1 MKDPEG
7 KSRGFGF
14 VNFGDHDEATK
25 AIEELNGKE
34 IGGKAIYVGRAQKK
48 RDRER
53 ELRDKFEQLKL
64 ERASKFTGVNLYI
77 KNLDDAIN
85 DDKLRE
91 AFEPFG
97 NISSAK
103 VMSDDK
109 GNSKGFGF
117 VCFASTEEAT
127 KAVSEMNGHL
137 LGNKPL
143 YVALAQRKDERKNIL
158 EQQHVQR
165 SSGMRMQ
172 RGPEPQA
179 PVYPGQPF
187 FYGQPQMPPRPGGPQ
202 QYMYP
207 QQMMMRPGPG
217 AYQPMMGGQ

>member
-1 MKDPEG
+1 MKDPED

-25 AIEELNGKE
+25 AVEELNGKE
-34 IGGKAIYVGRAQKK
+34 INGKAVYVGRAQKK

-53 ELRDKFEQLKL
+53 ELREKFEALKL

-77 KNLDDAIN
+77 KNLDDAI
-85 DDKLRE
+85 DDEKLRE
-91 AFEPFG
+91 AFTPFG

-172 RGPEPQA
+172 RGPEPQGA
-179 PVYPGQPF
+179 PGGVYP
-187 FYGQPQMPPRPGGPQ
+187 
-202 QYMYP
+202 
-207 QQMMMRPGPG
+207 
-217 AYQPMMGGQ
+217 